1 MTYYETP
8 EPQRKRALMN
18 RAKPPTRAERREQ
31 TRQAVEELIQAAYQT
46 AGGQGDAGAVVLRG
60 RTIDRTV

>member
-8 EPQRKRALMN
+8 ERQRKRALN
-18 RAKPPTRAERREQ
+18 NYHRAKPPTRSERREQ
-31 TRQAVEELIQAAYQT
+31 TRQAVEELIQAAYQK

-60 RTIDRTV
+60 R